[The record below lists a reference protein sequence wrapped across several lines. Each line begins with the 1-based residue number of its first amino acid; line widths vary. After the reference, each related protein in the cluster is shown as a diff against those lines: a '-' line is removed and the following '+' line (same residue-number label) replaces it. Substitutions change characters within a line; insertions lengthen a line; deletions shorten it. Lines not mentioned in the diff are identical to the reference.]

1 MVEPRR
7 IDVVY
12 ADGHWLAQ
20 GEPDPES
27 EFDCGSLMQLIKA
40 VQRALPDDVL
50 LFVIDY
56 LTIEYYVDAESQFL
70 EAAEKSGALVISS
83 VQEF

>member
-1 MVEPRR
+1 MNEPRR

-12 ADGHWLAQ
+12 ADGRWLAQ
-20 GEPDPES
+20 IAPDA
-27 EFDCGSLMQLIKA
+27 EFDRGSLRELIGA
-40 VQRALPDDVL
+40 VQQALLDDIL

-56 LTIEYYVDAESQFL
+56 LTIEYHLDAEAQLL
-70 EAAEKSGALVISS
+70 EASEKSGALVISS